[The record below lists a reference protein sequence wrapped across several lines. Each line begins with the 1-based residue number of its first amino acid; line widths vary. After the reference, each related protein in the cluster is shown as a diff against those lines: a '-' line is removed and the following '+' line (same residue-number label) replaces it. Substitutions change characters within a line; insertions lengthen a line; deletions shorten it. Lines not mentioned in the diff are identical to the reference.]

1 MRARGAGVEC
11 VRGAC
16 VERVVCMG
24 VESVWSACMWSAC
37 GARGVRACGARGVR
51 ACGVRVERV
60 MCVHVERVRSAWC
73 AGGTHVGGAPGGTLE
88 ALAARRCA
96 PTAPGRAACGW
107 GPVRSDR
114 LPPGL
119 NAFRLLFDM

>member
-1 MRARGAGVEC
+1 MERVRVERVLC
-11 VRGAC
+11 VRVERVWSAC
-16 VERVVCMG
+16 VERV
-24 VESVWSACMWSAC
+24 W
-37 GARGVRACGARGVR
+37 
-51 ACGVRVERV
+51 
-60 MCVHVERVRSAWC
+60 SAWC
-73 AGGTHVGGAPGGTLE
+73 AGGTHVGGAPGGTPE

-119 NAFRLLFDM
+119 NAFRLPFDM